1 MAAAAAAA
9 TASKYIR
16 TPEGHFQCP
25 HCPKVCEK
33 QNTMYYH
40 VKKNHLND
48 LPFECKMCGPDTRF
62 LQKSAYLRHM
72 ATVHRDVIV
81 EDAPT
86 SAVAPV
92 AAPVAPASTATT
104 EKNPYVGV
112 EFKCTECA
120 HTTHTKANMT
130 IHYTRCHCH
139 GVVPVYDKTGPC
151 KRCERTFASSS
162 AYYYHAGTCFADV
175 LPASYTKLF
184 GGSSSSSATVV

>member
-1 MAAAAAAA
+1 MAAAEGS
-9 TASKYIR
+9 SKYIR
-16 TPEGHFQCP
+16 TADGQFQCP
-25 HCPKVCEK
+25 HCPKICEK

-48 LPFECKMCGPDTRF
+48 LPHECKICGPDTRF

-72 ATVHRDVIV
+72 ATVHRDVV
-81 EDAPT
+81 PAPT
-86 SAVAPV
+86 AAPQAPAPAPAV
-92 AAPVAPASTATT
+92 AAPVVP

-112 EFKCTECA
+112 EFKCTECD

-139 GVVPVYDKTGPC
+139 GTVPVYDKTGPC

-162 AYYYHAGTCFADV
+162 AYYYHVGTCFAEV
-175 LPASYTKLF
+175 LPASYAKLF
-184 GGSSSSSATVV
+184 VSAATTTTAV

>member
-1 MAAAAAAA
+1 MSA
-9 TASKYIR
+9 TTTKYIR
-16 TPEGHFQCP
+16 TAEGHFQCP
-25 HCPKVCEK
+25 HCPKICEK

-48 LPFECKMCGPDTRF
+48 LPFECKVCGPDTRF

-72 ATVHRDVIV
+72 ATVHRDEIPIAA
-81 EDAPT
+81 APP
-86 SAVAPV
+86 AAAPV
-92 AAPVAPASTATT
+92 AAVAAPVPAPVPVA

-139 GVVPVYDKTGPC
+139 GTVPVYDKTGPC
-151 KRCERTFASSS
+151 KRCSRTFASSS
-162 AYYYHAGTCFADV
+162 AYYYHAGTCFADA
-175 LPASYTKLF
+175 LPTSYAKLF
-184 GGSSSSSATVV
+184 E